1 MSQQNFYSFG
11 LWVFNCLDMTE
22 METCDVINV
31 VEYISPDSYE
41 ELAEEIIIN
50 SLLNIN
56 DYQKNKITINYLI
69 KYIILSFKENDMNLF
84 IEKSKLVDYVMERKN

>member
-11 LWVFNCLDMTE
+11 LWVFDCLDMTE

-41 ELAEEIIIN
+41 ELAEEIIENSMIDIN
-50 SLLNIN
+50 N
-56 DYQKNKITINYLI
+56 YQRNKITINYLI
-69 KYIILSFKENDMNLF
+69 KYMILSFKENNMNMF
-84 IEKSKLVDYVMERKN
+84 IEKSKLVDSIMERKN

>member
-1 MSQQNFYSFG
+1 MNFYGFG
-11 LWVFNCLDMTE
+11 HWVFDCLDMTE
-22 METCDVINV
+22 METHDIIDI

-56 DYQKNKITINYLI
+56 DYQKNKTTIDYLI

>member
-11 LWVFNCLDMTE
+11 LWVFDCLDMTE

-41 ELAEEIIIN
+41 ELAEEIIENSMIDIN
-50 SLLNIN
+50 N
-56 DYQKNKITINYLI
+56 YQKNKITIDYLI
-69 KYIILSFKENDMNLF
+69 KYIILSFEQNNISLF
-84 IEKSKLVDYVMERKN
+84 IEKSKLIDIIMETKN

>member
-56 DYQKNKITINYLI
+56 DYQKNKTTIDYLI

>member
-56 DYQKNKITINYLI
+56 DYQKNKTTKIGRAH
-69 KYIILSFKENDMNLF
+69 
-84 IEKSKLVDYVMERKN
+84 V

>member
-1 MSQQNFYSFG
+1 MNFYGFG
-11 LWVFNCLDMTE
+11 HWVFDCLDMTE

-56 DYQKNKITINYLI
+56 DYQKNKTTIDYLI
-69 KYIILSFKENDMNLF
+69 KYMIISYQENNMNIF
-84 IEKSKLVDYVMERKN
+84 INKSSLIDSIFMESKN

>member
-11 LWVFNCLDMTE
+11 LWVFDCLDMTE

-56 DYQKNKITINYLI
+56 DYQKNKTTIDYLI

>member
-1 MSQQNFYSFG
+1 MIFVGHNFSLLPAVFRIE
-11 LWVFNCLDMTE
+11 LTRCLDFIVLCTVKVFNCLDMTE

-50 SLLNIN
+50 SFL
-56 DYQKNKITINYLI
+56 
-69 KYIILSFKENDMNLF
+69 
-84 IEKSKLVDYVMERKN
+84 